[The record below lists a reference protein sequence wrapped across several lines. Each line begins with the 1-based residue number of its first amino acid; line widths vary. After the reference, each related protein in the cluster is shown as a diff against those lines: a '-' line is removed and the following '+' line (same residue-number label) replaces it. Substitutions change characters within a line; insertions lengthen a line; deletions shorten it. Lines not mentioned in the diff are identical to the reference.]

1 MNPVVI
7 HRQAATSYKNSTE
20 TDKQSSLE
28 GTSSPLQTQR
38 SSVCKDCRFERLFV
52 AAVQAG
58 FCQIK
63 CFKVKSHKLS
73 STGKTVFQL

>member
-7 HRQAATSYKNSTE
+7 HRQAATSYKNCTE

-52 AAVQAG
+52 AAVSNALTTK
-58 FCQIK
+58 FPTIILKHCT
-63 CFKVKSHKLS
+63 C
-73 STGKTVFQL
+73 T